1 MNPQTCLFCN
11 RLEKNCKPENG
22 KYLICSQC
30 VQLMLSTDQAELMRA
45 YNKATEKGY
54 QDKARAIES
63 FLIPEDTN
71 ARETKK
77 PKRGTIRKKPMRV
90 VGPSSN
96 QLRAQQAT
104 I

>member
-1 MNPQTCLFCN
+1 MKSETCLFCN
-11 RLEKNCKPENG
+11 RLEKNYKSESD
-22 KYLICSQC
+22 KDFICSQC

-45 YNKATEKGY
+45 YNKAIEKGY
-54 QDKARAIES
+54 YNKARAIKS